1 MANETV
7 RVNLVNAINELTR
20 LLEVCP
26 DTNQQFEIR
35 VRIRELFQRLD
46 RVIVATLDSGTKEFD
61 DAIAS
66 LKVLTESAIKAKT
79 DLDQIAVTINNAAE
93 AIQKVE
99 KLVKN
104 VSRVL
109 KNL

>member
-7 RVNLVNAINELTR
+7 RVHLVNAINELTR
-20 LLEVCP
+20 LLEVCS

-35 VRIRELFQRLD
+35 IRIRELFQRLD
-46 RVIVATLDSGTKEFD
+46 RVIVATLDSGTREFD

-66 LKVLTESAIKAKT
+66 LEVLTASAIKAKT

-99 KLVKN
+99 KLVKK
-104 VSRVL
+104 VSGVL
-109 KNL
+109 NIL